1 MNEYIFKLEAKE
13 YEAEGIGDGTVVFKD
28 NKPTLD
34 LIESVGKT
42 GKNMGIIATL
52 DNEINVSRGSNEGVL
67 AEILKVR
74 CEPRLP
80 LHFVRILLTI

>member
-13 YEAEGIGDGTVVFKD
+13 YEAEGIDDGTVVFKD

-42 GKNMGIIATL
+42 GKNMGITATL
-52 DNEINVSRGSNEGVL
+52 DNEINVPRSSNEGVL

-74 CEPRLP
+74 
-80 LHFVRILLTI
+80 